1 MKRLIGYFLKG
12 LFVLVPIVV
21 TVYVIYAVFSRI
33 DDLLEITIPG
43 TEKSV
48 PGAGFIVTLVLITLI
63 GFLAS
68 NIFTKSLLGLIDRI
82 FARLPLI
89 KILYT
94 SVKDL
99 IGAFV
104 GDKKMFDKPVLATL
118 STESQAKVL
127 GFITK
132 EDMSFLGIKEHV
144 AVYLPQSYNFA
155 GNLIILPKGQ
165 VSPIDKNS
173 SEVMTFILSAGV
185 SSKTNKPSG

>member
-1 MKRLIGYFLKG
+1 MKRLIGYFFKG
-12 LFVLVPIVV
+12 LFVLVPVVV
-21 TVYVIYAVFSRI
+21 TVYVIYAVFTKIDGLLRI
-33 DDLLEITIPG
+33 PMPGADKPLPG
-43 TEKSV
+43 T
-48 PGAGFIVTLVLITLI
+48 GFIATLILITLI

-68 NIFTKSLLGLIDRI
+68 NILTKNLLGLVDRI

-118 STESQAKVL
+118 STNSNAKVL
-127 GFITK
+127 GFITN
-132 EDMSFLGIKEHV
+132 EDMTFLGIKEHV

-155 GNLIILPKGQ
+155 GNLIILPKNL
-165 VSPIDKNS
+165 VSPIEKNS
-173 SEVMTFILSAGV
+173 SEVMTFIVSAGV
-185 SSKTNKPSG
+185 SSKSNKP